1 MTLEAVI
8 LILHGSKKDWA
19 EIKKI
24 MGKSD
29 FIDSILKFNIDNTKD
44 SIKNVVSK
52 EYLSNPEWDLE

>member
-8 LILHGSKKDWA
+8 LILHGAKKDWA

-29 FIDSILKFNIDNTKD
+29 FIESILRFNIDNTKD
-44 SIKNVVSK
+44 SIK
-52 EYLSNPEWDLE
+52 